1 MLHHS
6 SSFLALFF
14 SSLRSILTSVTT
26 PGFLNKRALRET
38 ALKGSNGGMEI
49 RRLIGLA
56 GLQPAGPF
64 QYREL
69 LFSLKVHVPT
79 NHTVVCQRKDTILIL
94 HSIKLGKL
102 EFPAWNGAIE
112 RHFFQAGNFSGN

>member
-1 MLHHS
+1 M
-6 SSFLALFF
+6 
-14 SSLRSILTSVTT
+14 TSVTT
-26 PGFLNKRALRET
+26 PGFLNKPALRET